1 MQRLLVF
8 SLVSLQRRKLIM
20 AAAVAFC
27 AVESCVEEDLH
38 QLPRQGVTSH
48 ESPRQMIFKS
58 SSSTPDG
65 LTTIHG
71 SDKPGLRSPC

>member
-1 MQRLLVF
+1 MVF
-8 SLVSLQRRKLIM
+8 SFILLQRRQLIE

-48 ESPRQMIFKS
+48 ESPQTDDIQIVV
-58 SSSTPDG
+58 
-65 LTTIHG
+65 LHA
-71 SDKPGLRSPC
+71 